1 MIHAAQVSN
10 RYKIDEDSLPLR
22 SDKVPLSELKY
33 FTHDFAIQGVGHKF
47 SELLMGLHFAKN
59 NGLQYVFNE
68 RSFVRNRRQADLQW
82 LGDLLRQRYPVPQA
96 VEPNGQD
103 FEMNLKQWIPVYYY
117 RDTTANAYAQ
127 MNELEL
133 RRPLLGFG
141 GRNAYY
147 CPEGNPRPDSNCFKA
162 EFSFFNATRDIQD
175 LLQARESTVQG
186 QPKVDQVERLAIH
199 IRLGDITISEQPE
212 TYVKVVEGLRRRLSI
227 ALPVD
232 RIHFIY
238 YQPYRWSWSN
248 WKRLRDIK
256 QVLPGA
262 QYHNVESIEET
273 IRFLTASE
281 YMMTSG
287 SSLSYLAAYLCLNC
301 HVISTM
307 PKEHIHL
314 GVEMTEINYRNTF
327 YYMDEWVPYIHYLS

>member
-1 MIHAAQVSN
+1 M
-10 RYKIDEDSLPLR
+10 PLR

-33 FTHDFAIQGVGHKF
+33 FTHDFANQGVGHKF
-47 SELLMGLHFAKN
+47 SELLMGLYFAKKN
-59 NGLQYVFNE
+59 RLQYVFNE
-68 RSFVRNRRQADLQW
+68 KSFVYNFRQADLQW
-82 LGDLLRQRYPVPQA
+82 LGDLIRQRYPVPQEM
-96 VEPNGQD
+96 EPNGQD
-103 FEMNLKQWIPVYYY
+103 FETNLKQWIPVYYY

-147 CPEGNPRPDSNCFKA
+147 CPKGNPRPDSSCFLA

-175 LLQARESTVQG
+175 LLQASESTMQG
-186 QPKVDQVERLAIH
+186 QQKFEQVERLAIH

-212 TYVKVVEGLRRRLSI
+212 TYVKVIEGMRRKLSI
-227 ALPVD
+227 SLPVD

-238 YQPYRWSWSN
+238 YQPSRWSWSN

-256 QVLPGA
+256 QALPGA

-273 IRFLTASE
+273 IRFLIASK
-281 YMMTSG
+281 YLMTSG
-287 SSLSYLAAYLCLNC
+287 SSLSHLAAYFCPNC

-307 PKEHIHL
+307 PKEHMNM
-314 GVEMTEINYRNTF
+314 GVEMTEVNYSNNF
-327 YYMDEWVPYIHYLS
+327 YYMDE